1 MPDIYA
7 ALAAM
12 ARRAAKEAR
21 AAAPT
26 AAADDVIADSALL
39 LPWEPG
45 NYAIGDVRVH
55 AGQPWRCCQAHDST
69 GNDAWAPGDA
79 PALWAPYHATSAKW
93 ALPYVQPT
101 GSHDAYQAGEYMRW
115 TSELIYKCLA
125 DATVHGPDV
134 LPSAWEA
141 QEATA

>member
-26 AAADDVIADSALL
+26 AAADDVIADTALL

-55 AGQPWRCCQAHDST
+55 AGQPWRCCQAPPAMRPRYGLHIMPHRLNGHCPGWFLPAHMMPTRRAST
-69 GNDAWAPGDA
+69 C
-79 PALWAPYHATSAKW
+79 
-93 ALPYVQPT
+93 
-101 GSHDAYQAGEYMRW
+101 AGRA
-115 TSELIYKCLA
+115 S
-125 DATVHGPDV
+125 
-134 LPSAWEA
+134 
-141 QEATA
+141 

>member
-45 NYAIGDVRVH
+45 KYAIGDVRTH
-55 AGQPWRCCQAHDST
+55 AGQPWRCCQAHDSV
-69 GNDAWAPGDA
+69 GNEAWAPGDA

>member
-12 ARRAAKEAR
+12 ARRAARETR

-26 AAADDVIADSALL
+26 APADDVIADTALL
-39 LPWEPG
+39 IPWEPG
-45 NYAIGDVRVH
+45 NYAVGNVRVH

-69 GNDAWAPGDA
+69 GNDAWAPGAA

-93 ALPYVQPT
+93 ALPWVAAHRCCT
-101 GSHDAYQAGEYMRW
+101 DAYPGGRVYALGGR
-115 TSELIYKCLA
+115 A
-125 DATVHGPDV
+125 D
-134 LPSAWEA
+134 L
-141 QEATA
+141 